1 MKGMAEWLDLAT
13 LGVLRVVSALAVI
26 ALSVWLLSWLGE
38 RLLAEWRGWRLVFEF
53 AQHREAFMKWR
64 AERRAKA
71 GLET

>member
-1 MKGMAEWLDLAT
+1 MSEWIDLAT
-13 LGVLRVVSALAVI
+13 IAMARVIGCLAMLALGVL
-26 ALSVWLLSWLGE
+26 LLSLLGE

-71 GLET
+71 GLE